1 MIEIHIKSSGFKYT
15 SITGQVLVKD
25 RQERVDSFNREKGG
39 ARVMLLSL
47 AAGGVGLN
55 LTGGNH
61 LVMVDLHWNPALE
74 QQAFDRIYRMGQK
87 KDVFIHRFVDCG
99 KKIKFI
105 ICVLILQIGYERNDR
120 TTSCNAAKG
129 QSRASFV
136 CSRRKCYSQDEQ
148 IDDGRYQDAVRIE

>member
-1 MIEIHIKSSGFKYT
+1 MLNLIEQHVKGEGFNYT

-39 ARVMLLSL
+39 AQVMLLSL

-74 QQAFDRIYRMGQK
+74 QQACDRIYRMGQK
-87 KDVFIHRFVDCG
+87 RPVYIHR
-99 KKIKFI
+99 
-105 ICVLILQIGYERNDR
+105 
-120 TTSCNAAKG
+120 
-129 QSRASFV
+129 
-136 CSRRKCYSQDEQ
+136 
-148 IDDGRYQDAVRIE
+148 